1 MGATVKILILDDEPL
16 MLRLLTH
23 QLAKLGFA
31 EVVSRERA
39 QDALA
44 LLEGDI
50 AAIGLVFCDL
60 QMPGMDGVEFVRH
73 LARIGYAGGLV
84 MVSGEDDRVLR
95 TAEKLAH
102 AHRLHVL
109 GTLHKPVSPAQLLQ
123 VLESQAVRP
132 VAAAPVNR
140 TAYAPAELERAIAR
154 RELVNYYQPKVEVA
168 TGAMAGVETLVRWQ
182 HPRDGLVFPDQFIAM
197 AEDQGLIDGLTRAV
211 LSGALRQARAWR
223 DRGWHWSVAVNVS
236 MDNLVVLDFP
246 DYIAREAQAL
256 GVALSGLVLEVTE
269 SRLMK
274 DPLAPLDILA
284 RLRLKHIGLSIDDF
298 GTGHSSLAQL
308 RDLPFTELK
317 VDRGFVHGACRDVAL
332 RTLFEASVGIARQ
345 LGIHTVA
352 EGVEDQDDWDFLRT
366 MGCEQAQGYFIARP
380 MPAGELAL
388 WLHHWEAR
396 RTTLIA
402 SNAPVSR

>member
-1 MGATVKILILDDEPL
+1 MKILLLDDEPL

-39 QDALA
+39 LDALA

-50 AAIGLVFCDL
+50 AAIDLVFCDL
-60 QMPGMDGVEFVRH
+60 QMPEMDGVEFVRH

-95 TAEKLAH
+95 TAEKLAQ

-109 GTLHKPVSPAQLLQ
+109 GVLHKPVSPAQLQ
-123 VLESQAVRP
+123 QMMESHVARP
-132 VAAAPVNR
+132 VAAARVDCI
-140 TAYAPAELERAIAR
+140 AYAPDELRQAIANGQ
-154 RELVNYYQPKVEVA
+154 LVNYYQPKVEVA

-182 HPRDGLVFPDQFIAM
+182 HPRDGLVFPDQFISI
-197 AEDQGLIDGLTRAV
+197 AEDHGLIDDLTRAV
-211 LSGALRQARAWR
+211 LSAALRQASLWQEQGWR
-223 DRGWHWSVAVNVS
+223 WPVAVNVS

-246 DYIAREAQAL
+246 DFIAREAKTL
-256 GVALSGLVLEVTE
+256 GVALPGLILEVTE

-274 DPLAPLDILA
+274 SPLAPLDILA

-308 RDLPFTELK
+308 RDLPFNELK
-317 VDRGFVHGACRDVAL
+317 IDRGFVHGASRDPAL

-352 EGVEDQDDWDFLRT
+352 EGVEDRDDWDFLRS
-366 MGCEQAQGYFIARP
+366 MGCELAQGYFIARP
-380 MPAGELAL
+380 MPAGDLAQ
-388 WLHHWEAR
+388 WLQNWETR
-396 RTTLIA
+396 HTTLVG
-402 SNAPVSR
+402 PGDTVSRR